1 MRKKLIFLV
10 SLVFVLGSAWT
21 SSAEAAIPDLVGW
34 WKLDEG
40 SGTIAAD
47 SSGNGMDGTLV
58 SDPVWR
64 QDGVH
69 NGCLFFDGA
78 QSHVRVPNQD
88 SLNPGDGSFTFAFW
102 ANVETAPGT
111 QGTTN
116 WDLAV
121 NKRDAGSVGYYIG
134 ADRNQGSAD
143 QTGYRFMLG
152 DTGATRRDTP
162 FVIAPLG
169 EWVFVAAVLDRDGN
183 EHRISVDGGQTW
195 ATATPPPGPVTP
207 AHDLGI
213 GWDIGLNNY
222 WFHGRIDDVRLYNW
236 ALSAQELAIVM
247 EGGKGF
253 PLARRPDPEDGAVL
267 GAIWY
272 NLSWMPG
279 SFAASHDLYLG
290 DSFDDVN
297 DGAEATFVGNL
308 TKDSQLIG
316 FTDFPVPDGL
326 VPGITY
332 YWRIDEVNDADPNSP
347 WRGDVWSFTIQPK
360 IAHDPT
366 PSDGGR
372 FIATDVTLGWTAG
385 FDARFHTVYFGDSFD
400 AVNTATDGASQAD
413 TTYVPDPLELGT
425 TYYWRVDEF
434 DAVTTHKGDVWSFT
448 TRPTI
453 SIVDPNLVGWW
464 KLDEGSGTTA
474 LDWSG
479 HDNHATLVDGP
490 QWVEGYFG
498 GALEFGG
505 SDYLTMDPVAD
516 DIDSNDITLSAW
528 VKTTDTGTIW
538 FSCNSG
544 SRGNVAMFSI
554 NNGQAAMYDGSDSAY
569 EGHSNTVVGD
579 DKWHML
585 TYVRSGPTG
594 YIYVDGFLE
603 NTHAAG
609 YSFSATDLW
618 SIAQEWDAGGPS
630 NFLNGLVDDVRI
642 YDMAMT
648 AEGIKQIMRG
658 DLLAA
663 WDPSPSNNST
673 SDVVRAASVS
683 WSPGDSA
690 SQHAVYFGT
699 DRDAVAAADTAD
711 TTGVFRV
718 LQAGASYTLPEGVEW
733 SGGPYY
739 WRVDEQNTDG
749 TVTRGNVWTFVV
761 ADYIPVENFES
772 YNDIEID
779 EPGSNLV
786 YETWKDGYDNLDP
799 STNGSTMGYT
809 EMFQPTMESSIVH
822 GGQQSAPM
830 KYDNTV
836 AALSEVTRTLAP
848 QDWTK
853 HGVQTLTLW
862 FYGAAGNTG
871 QLYVKVNGSQVTYNG
886 DVSDMQRGW
895 QAWNIELAEMAL
907 LGVDLQNVTTLAIGV
922 KGPGATGILLLD
934 DIRLYAL
941 SREFITPVQPN
952 AAGLVG
958 HWAFE
963 GNLQDSSG
971 LGNDGT
977 LNGNPTY
984 AVGKVGQAM
993 SFDSFEDY
1001 VVIDGVA
1008 DDITNNDVTLA
1019 AWVNMPPE
1027 GIWYPIISCN
1037 TASGGNVGWLA
1048 VDAGGPADFG
1058 NLTGTMFVTD
1068 NSWHHLAYTRIGD
1081 VGSLYV
1087 DGVLEGTH
1095 TVNFIFSAD
1104 NLWSI
1109 GQEWDA
1115 GPTASNFLSGTVD
1128 DVRIYDYGLS
1138 YAEVGWLAG
1147 RILPFD
1153 KPF

>member
-1 MRKKLIFLV
+1 MCKKLIFLV
-10 SLVFVLGSAWT
+10 SLVFVLSSAWT
-21 SSAEAAIPDLVGW
+21 SPAGAADPGLVGW
-34 WKLDEG
+34 WKFDEG
-40 SGTIAAD
+40 SGTVAAD
-47 SSGNGMDGTLV
+47 SSVNGMDGTLV

-69 NGCLFFDGA
+69 KGCLFFDGA
-78 QSHVRVPNQD
+78 QAHVQVPNQD

-143 QTGYRFMLG
+143 QTGYRFMVG

-162 FVIAPLG
+162 FVAVPLG
-169 EWVFVAAVLDRDGN
+169 EWVFVAAVLDRDLN
-183 EHRISVDGGQTW
+183 EQKISVDGGQTW
-195 ATATPPPGPVTP
+195 ATATPPPGPVAP
-207 AHDLGI
+207 SMDLGI
-213 GWDIGLNNY
+213 GFDIGINDY

-236 ALSAQELAIVM
+236 PLSADELLIVM
-247 EGGKGF
+247 EGGEGF
-253 PLARRPDPEDGAVL
+253 PLARRPDPADGAVL
-267 GAIWY
+267 GATWV
-272 NLSWMPG
+272 NLLWTPG
-279 SFAASHDLYLG
+279 SFAVSHDLYFG
-290 DSFDDVN
+290 TSFDDVSAS
-297 DGAEATFVGNL
+297 AEGTFVGNPV
-308 TKDSQLIG
+308 TASQLVG
-316 FTDFPVPDGL
+316 FTGFPAPDGL
-326 VPGITY
+326 VPGTIY
-332 YWRIDEVNDADPNSP
+332 YWRVDEVNDADPNSP
-347 WRGDVWSFTIQPK
+347 WKGDVWSFTVQPK
-360 IAHDPT
+360 IAHNPT
-366 PSDGGR
+366 PSDGDK
-372 FIATDVTLGWTAG
+372 FITTDVTLGWTAG
-385 FDARFHTVYFGDSFD
+385 FEAKLHTVYFGDNFD
-400 AVNTATDGASQAD
+400 DVSAASGGVAQTDTA
-413 TTYVPDPLELGT
+413 YVPGPLELGE

-434 DAVTTHKGDVWSFT
+434 DAATTHKGDVWSFT
-448 TRPTI
+448 TRPAI

-490 QWVEGYFG
+490 QWVDGYFG

-505 SDYLTMDPVAD
+505 SNYATMNPVAD
-516 DIDSNDITLSAW
+516 DIKGNDVTLSGW
-528 VKTTDTGTIW
+528 VKTTDAHGLW
-538 FSCNSG
+538 LSCNTG
-544 SRGNVAMFSI
+544 SRGNVALWSI
-554 NNGQAAMYDGSDSAY
+554 DTGLATMYDGSESAY
-569 EGHSNTVVGD
+569 EGHSDTMVSDGE
-579 DKWHML
+579 WHML

-618 SIAQEWDAGGPS
+618 SIAMEWDAGGAS
-630 NFLNGLVDDVRI
+630 DFLVGIVDDVRI

-648 AEGIKQIMRG
+648 AEGVKQIMRG

-663 WDPSPSNNST
+663 WGPSPGNNST

-699 DRDAVAAADTAD
+699 DRDAVAGADASN
-711 TTGVFRV
+711 TTGVFRG
-718 LQAGASYTLPEGVEW
+718 LQATTSYTPPEAVEW
-733 SGGPYY
+733 VGGPYY

-749 TVTRGNVWTFVV
+749 TVTRGNVWTFAV
-761 ADYIPVENFES
+761 ADYILVEDFES
-772 YNDIEID
+772 YNDIPEGD
-779 EPGSNLV
+779 EGSNPV
-786 YETWKDGYDNLDP
+786 YSTWIDGGYGETNDP
-799 STNGSTMGYT
+799 TNGSIMGYT
-809 EMFQPTMESSIVH
+809 ELYQPTMESSTVH
-822 GGQQSAPM
+822 GGRQSAPLQ
-830 KYDNTV
+830 YNNTT

-848 QDWTK
+848 QNWTE
-853 HGVQTLTLW
+853 HGVKTLGLW

-871 QLYVKVNGSQVTYNG
+871 QLYVKVNGSKVAYDG
-886 DVSDMQRGW
+886 DAADLRRGW
-895 QAWNIELAEMAL
+895 QAWNIDLSSF
-907 LGVDLQNVTTLAIGV
+907 GVNLQSVTSLAIGV
-922 KGPGATGILLLD
+922 EGSGATGTLLLD

-941 SREFITPVQPN
+941 SREFITPVEPN

-958 HWAFE
+958 NWAFE

-1027 GIWYPIISCN
+1027 GVWYPIISCN
-1037 TASGGNVGWLA
+1037 TAAGGNVGWLA
-1048 VDAGGPADFG
+1048 VDAGGSADFG

-1095 TVNFIFSAD
+1095 TVNFNFSAD

-1138 YAEVGWLAG
+1138 YSEVAGLAG
-1147 RILPFD
+1147 RTLPFD